1 MKKTIIKNAVLR
13 KDMLLD
19 MKKPKV
25 AIIML
30 LFNILLCLVA
40 VPFVGA
46 IIFSA
51 EGYSYGV
58 TSLSYRVL
66 INMLLTMI
74 WLETI

>member
-30 LFNILLCLVA
+30 IFNAALALVA
-40 VPFVGA
+40 LPFLA
-46 IIFSA
+46 F
-51 EGYSYGV
+51 
-58 TSLSYRVL
+58 
-66 INMLLTMI
+66 
-74 WLETI
+74 